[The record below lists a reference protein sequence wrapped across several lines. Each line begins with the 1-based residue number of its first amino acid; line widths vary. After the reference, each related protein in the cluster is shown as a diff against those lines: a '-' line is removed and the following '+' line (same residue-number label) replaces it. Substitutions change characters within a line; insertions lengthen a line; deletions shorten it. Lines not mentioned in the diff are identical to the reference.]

1 MIEEFWAVVQA
12 MPAGDL
18 FWCLFAGAL
27 AFAAEFAVRHSLFP
41 RIGIDRRWTYGF
53 GVSSGLLAFGIAYE
67 SVFGW
72 LIFLSFYNFIPT
84 ILIYDKRFTKSKVYM
99 KRSIFSLSL

>member
-1 MIEEFWAVVQA
+1 MGRRSGD
-12 MPAGDL
+12 AGRRSVL
-18 FWCLFAGAL
+18 VP
-27 AFAAEFAVRHSLFP
+27 VRRRRSLRCRVRGEIP
-41 RIGIDRRWTYGF
+41 RIGIDRRWAYSF

-67 SVFGW
+67 SVVGW
-72 LIFLSFYNFIPT
+72 LILLSFYNFIPT